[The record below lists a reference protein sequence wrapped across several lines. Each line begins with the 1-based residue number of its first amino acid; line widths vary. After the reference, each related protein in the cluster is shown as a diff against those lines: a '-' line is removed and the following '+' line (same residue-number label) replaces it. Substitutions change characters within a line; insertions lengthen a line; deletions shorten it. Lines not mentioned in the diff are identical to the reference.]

1 MSVPSDCLI
10 VGADHNRRPRTPQS
24 SHQLSL
30 PGSQP
35 TLGRL
40 RKLACP
46 AIHED
51 CQRALNFIMDARV
64 KPAHDKREAPITRMV

>member
-1 MSVPSDCLI
+1 LLVLTI
-10 VGADHNRRPRTPQS
+10 IEGHARLNQA
-24 SHQLSL
+24 HQLSL